1 MNKFTEYLKEDLK
14 VNFPEY
20 YIAKRRI
27 IFNKRYQLIYLFRL
41 SQALSQTSG
50 IGKCLYKIIN
60 QLYIRIQFKFSSEI
74 PVSCKIGK
82 GFYLPHPYGIILN
95 PNTVIGE
102 YCTVLQQVTVGNNS
116 FKEINGVA
124 TIGNNV
130 TIGAGA
136 KIIGKLTI
144 GDNAHVGANAVVV
157 RDVQAKSV
165 VAGVPAKLIRR
176 LEH

>member
-1 MNKFTEYLKEDLK
+1 MNNFAEYLKEDLK

-27 IFNKRYQLIYLFRL
+27 IFNRRYQLIYLFRL
-41 SQALSQTSG
+41 SQALSKTSG
-50 IGKCLYKIIN
+50 FGKILYKIVN
-60 QLYIRIQFKFSSEI
+60 QFYIRVQFKFSSEI

-82 GFYLPHPYGIILN
+82 GIYLPHPYGIILN
-95 PNTVIGE
+95 PNTVVGE
-102 YCTVLQQVTVGNNS
+102 YCTLLQQVTIGNNS
-116 FKEINGVA
+116 FKEFNGVA

-136 KIIGKLTI
+136 KIIGNLTI

-157 RDVQAKSV
+157 RDVHAHSV
-165 VAGVPAKLIRR
+165 VAGVPAKEIRR